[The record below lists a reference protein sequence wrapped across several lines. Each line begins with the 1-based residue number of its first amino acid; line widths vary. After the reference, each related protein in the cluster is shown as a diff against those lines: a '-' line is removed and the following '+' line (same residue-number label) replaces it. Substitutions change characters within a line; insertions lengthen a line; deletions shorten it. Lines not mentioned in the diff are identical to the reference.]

1 LKTLV
6 LGLGNPILSDDGIG
20 VRVAQE
26 VRHCLS
32 EGVDVMVSE
41 VSVGGLDLMEA
52 MIGYERVILIDAIQ
66 LETDHPGK
74 IHRMS
79 LSDIRDISPTQHST
93 SPHDT
98 SLITAL
104 DMAQNIGLEIPTE
117 ITIFAIEVQ
126 NILEFG
132 EELTPHVAAALP
144 EVIEMVM
151 CELSRDEPS

>member
-1 LKTLV
+1 MKTLV

-26 VRHCLS
+26 VRHRLS
-32 EGVDVMVSE
+32 ESVDITVSE

-79 LSDIRDISPTQHST
+79 LKDLRDISPTQHST

-104 DMAQNIGLEIPTE
+104 EMAQVIGLEIPKD
-117 ITIFAIEVQ
+117 ITIFAIEVR

-132 EELTPHVAAALP
+132 EELTPSVAAALP
-144 EVIEMVM
+144 EAIDMVM
-151 CELSRDEPS
+151 HELSLSEQP